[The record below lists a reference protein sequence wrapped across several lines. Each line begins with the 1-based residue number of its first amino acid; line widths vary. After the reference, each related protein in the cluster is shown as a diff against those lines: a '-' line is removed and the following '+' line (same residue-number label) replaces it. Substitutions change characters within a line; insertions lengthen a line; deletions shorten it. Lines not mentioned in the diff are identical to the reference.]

1 MKILV
6 TGGAG
11 FIGSHVS
18 DALMESGHSVH
29 VVDNLSG
36 STRDTVPA
44 GASFH
49 ELDIR
54 DPRVHEL
61 WADERFEVLYHL
73 AAQMDVRKSVA
84 DPAFDADVNIRGM
97 LNVIEAGRSSGLKK
111 IVFSSTGGAI
121 YGEPD
126 YTPQDENHAVQPL
139 SPYGITKLCSE
150 KYLHFYHETHGIDY
164 VALRYGNVYGPRQ
177 NPHGEAGVVAIF
189 SERLL
194 DSIQP
199 TINGDGLQTRDYVF
213 VSDVVDAN
221 LRALSFEG
229 SGIFNIGTG
238 KETTVVELY
247 SVLRDELAPDMP
259 IQHGP
264 GMPGEQRRSV
274 LAYSH
279 ALNVLGWQPSVGIQS
294 GLTQTARWF
303 RDQHVKS

>member
-11 FIGSHVS
+11 FIGSHVC

-29 VVDNLSG
+29 VLDNLSG
-36 STRDTVPA
+36 STRSGVPA
-44 GASFH
+44 EANFH

-54 DPRVHEL
+54 DPHVHEL

-97 LNVIEAGRSSGLKK
+97 LNVIEAGRSNGLRK

-126 YTPQDENHAVQPL
+126 YTPQDESHVLQPL

-150 KYLHFYHETHGIDY
+150 KYLHFYRETHGIEY

-247 SVLRDELAPDMP
+247 SVLRDELAPEMP

-279 ALNVLGWQPSVGIQS
+279 ALSVLGWQPSVGIQS